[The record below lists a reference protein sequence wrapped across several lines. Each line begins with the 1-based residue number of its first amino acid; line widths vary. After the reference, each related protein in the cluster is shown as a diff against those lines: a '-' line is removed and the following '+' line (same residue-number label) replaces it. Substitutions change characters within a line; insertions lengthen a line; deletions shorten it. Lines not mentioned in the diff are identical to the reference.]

1 MQAHWGAMFSV
12 RGYSLACEGI
22 LNRYQVLLTKNWN
35 VLMVWSLNKSVCDST
50 CLKESYNQKVIL
62 TQMINPFPPPWPR
75 FSTTPRIISRTSWH
89 FKLKSGINCSP
100 SDRGFF
106 PARISKRWRT
116 FFFSGSSVILG
127 VTCLKTDLSSVTEE
141 HTSFSTRYTDRIC
154 QCTCGGRE
162 KLKYFDT
169 TSQHYVSGTIIQ
181 QPR

>member
-1 MQAHWGAMFSV
+1 MQAHWGAMFSI
-12 RGYSLACEGI
+12 RGYSLACESI

-35 VLMVWSLNKSVCDST
+35 VLMVWSVNKSVCGST
-50 CLKESYNQKVIL
+50 CLKENYNQKVIP
-62 TQMINPFPPPWPR
+62 TQMINPSPPPWPR
-75 FSTTPRIISRTSWH
+75 FPTTPQIISRTSWY
-89 FKLKSGINCSP
+89 FELKSGINCCP

-127 VTCLKTDLSSVTEE
+127 VTCLKTDLSFAEE
-141 HTSFSTRYTDRIC
+141 HKRFSTRCTDHI

-169 TSQHYVSGTIIQ
+169 TSQHYVSETIIQ